1 MTTVTEQAPMVGDDE
16 TVLPPRI
23 RARRRSGRDRL
34 VTAGTVVVLLAIWE
48 LAARQ
53 VDPLLAAPPSA
64 VLQALISMTGDGSL
78 PSAVLQSAEPFMV
91 GYLLAIVVGVP
102 LGLLIGRFRAVEAA
116 LGWLVIAGY
125 AMPMIALIPVFVLWF
140 GLGFAVKAAMVMTMT
155 VFAIAINT
163 WNGVQNVPRSII
175 EVGTAFCAS
184 QPRILRQIVIPSVIP
199 SIMTGLRIG
208 IGKAVVGIVIAEF
221 FTAIGGVG
229 GVIVDAGHSF
239 QPDRMFAAVVVLMVA
254 AVALTGLI
262 GVIERRLAP
271 WNQSITGSSR

>member
-1 MTTVTEQAPMVGDDE
+1 MTALADQAAPADDE
-16 TVLPPRI
+16 TALSRKI
-23 RARRRSGRDRL
+23 RSQSRSGRDRL
-34 VTAGTVVVLLAIWE
+34 VTAAGVVVLLVIWE

-53 VDPLLAAPPSA
+53 VDPILAAPPSA
-64 VLQALISMTGDGSL
+64 VLKALISMIGDGTML
-78 PSAVLQSAEPFMV
+78 TAVWESAQPFLT
-91 GYLLAIVVGVP
+91 GYVLAIVVGVP
-102 LGLLIGRFRAVEAA
+102 LGLLIGRFRVVEAA
-116 LGWLVIAGY
+116 IGWLVIAGY
-125 AMPMIALIPVFVLWF
+125 AMPMIALTPVFMLWF

-163 WNGVQNVPRSII
+163 WNGVQHVPRTLI
-175 EVGTAFCAS
+175 EVGTVFCAS
-184 QPRILRQIVIPSVIP
+184 QSRILSQIVIPSVIP

-239 QPDRMFAAVVVLMVA
+239 QPDRMFAAVVVLMAA

-262 GVIERRLAP
+262 GLIERRLAP
-271 WNQSITGSSR
+271 WNRSIAGGSR

>member
-1 MTTVTEQAPMVGDDE
+1 MTVMTEPAPPVTDE
-16 TVLPPRI
+16 TVLSGRM
-23 RARRRSGRDRL
+23 RTRRRSGRDRL
-34 VTAGTVVVLLAIWE
+34 VTAAAVVVLLAIWE
-48 LAARQ
+48 IAARQ
-53 VDPLLAAPPSA
+53 VDPILAAPPTK
-64 VLQALISMTGDGSL
+64 VFQALVDMTKDGSL
-78 PSAVLQSAEPFMV
+78 PEAVLESAKPFLT
-91 GYLLAIVVGVP
+91 GFGLAIVAGVP
-102 LGLLIGRFRAVEAA
+102 LGLLIGRFRVVEAA
-116 LGWLVIAGY
+116 LGWLIIAGY

-140 GLGFAVKAAMVMTMT
+140 GLGFAVKTAMVMTMT

-163 WNGVQNVPRSII
+163 WNGVQNVPRTTI

-184 QPRILRQIVIPSVIP
+184 QARILRQIVIPSVIP

-254 AVALTGLI
+254 AVGLTGLI
-262 GVIERRLAP
+262 GVLERRLAP
-271 WNQSITGSSR
+271 WNRSITGSGE

>member
-1 MTTVTEQAPMVGDDE
+1 MTALTEQAPQVGDDE
-16 TVLPPRI
+16 TVLTR
-23 RARRRSGRDRL
+23 RMRVRRRSGRDRL
-34 VTAGTVVVLLAIWE
+34 VTAGAVVVLLAIWE
-48 LAARQ
+48 LAARR
-53 VDPLLAAPPSA
+53 VDPILAAPPSK
-64 VLQALISMTGDGSL
+64 VLAALVDMTKDGSL
-78 PSAVLQSAEPFMV
+78 PGAVLESAKPFMA
-91 GYLLAIVVGVP
+91 GYVLAIVVGVP

-140 GLGFAVKAAMVMTMT
+140 GLGFAVKTAMVMTMT

-163 WNGVQNVPRSII
+163 WNGVQNVPRTII

-184 QPRILRQIVIPSVIP
+184 QPRILRQIVVPSVIP

-208 IGKAVVGIVIAEF
+208 IGKAVVGIVVAEF

-262 GVIERRLAP
+262 GVVERRIAP
-271 WNQSITGSSR
+271 WNRSITGGER

>member
-1 MTTVTEQAPMVGDDE
+1 MTALAEQTAPVADDE
-16 TVLPPRI
+16 TALSRRLRP
-23 RARRRSGRDRL
+23 RRRSARDRA
-34 VTAGTVVVLLAIWE
+34 VTAGAVVVLLAIWE
-48 LAARQ
+48 IAARQ
-53 VDPLLAAPPSA
+53 VEPILAAPPSA
-64 VLQALISMTGDGSL
+64 VLQALISMIRDGSM
-78 PSAVLQSAEPFMV
+78 PAAVLESGKPFLT
-91 GYLLAIVVGVP
+91 GYVLAIVVGVP
-102 LGLLIGRFRAVEAA
+102 LGLLIGRFRIVEAA
-116 LGWLVIAGY
+116 LGWLIIAGY

-140 GLGFAVKAAMVMTMT
+140 GLGFAVKAVMVMTMT
-155 VFAIAINT
+155 VFAIVINT
-163 WNGVQNVPRSII
+163 WNGVQNVPRTTI

-221 FTAIGGVG
+221 FTALGGIG

-262 GVIERRLAP
+262 GVVERRLAP
-271 WNQSITGSSR
+271 WNRSITGGGE

>member
-1 MTTVTEQAPMVGDDE
+1 MTALADPAAPAVDDE
-16 TVLPPRI
+16 TALSRKI
-23 RARRRSGRDRL
+23 RSRRRGGRDRL
-34 VTAGTVVVLLAIWE
+34 ITAGGVVVLVIIWE
-48 LAARQ
+48 IAARQ
-53 VDPLLAAPPSA
+53 VNPILAAPPSA
-64 VLQALISMTGDGSL
+64 VFEALISMIGDGSL
-78 PSAVLQSAEPFMV
+78 PKAVWESAQPFLV

-102 LGLLIGRFRAVEAA
+102 VGLLIGRFRVVEAA
-116 LGWLVIAGY
+116 IGWLVIAGY
-125 AMPMIALIPVFVLWF
+125 AMPMIALTPVFMLWF

-155 VFAIAINT
+155 VFAISINT

-239 QPDRMFAAVVVLMVA
+239 QPDRMFAAVVVLMLA

-262 GVIERRLAP
+262 GLIERWLAP
-271 WNQSITGSSR
+271 WNRSIAGGAH